1 MVIIGVLQ
9 QDDNK
14 EKEKLKL
21 PQSSS
26 PAERENTKVIR
37 KETFPIR
44 SLTAYISEGN
54 QLIYL
59 ARDWVIGLDE
69 PCHTN
74 YHTRTS
80 LMRAMLFWKN

>member
-1 MVIIGVLQ
+1 LVIIGVLQ

-14 EKEKLKL
+14 EKEKLKQ

-26 PAERENTKVIR
+26 PADRENISKVIR
-37 KETFPIR
+37 MESFPIR
-44 SLTAYISEGN
+44 SLIAYISEGN

-74 YHTRTS
+74 YHTSTS
-80 LMRAMLFWKN
+80 

>member
-1 MVIIGVLQ
+1 MLQ

-59 ARDWVIGLDE
+59 ARD
-69 PCHTN
+69 
-74 YHTRTS
+74 
-80 LMRAMLFWKN
+80 